1 MRQDKRHSPNWD
13 IYSSK
18 QTVFL
23 SSGMVKGVESFPY
36 SKTKRGNFE
45 KRKRGGV
52 NEKVGLYHV
61 LESNKNVE
69 PI

>member
-52 NEKVGLYHV
+52 K
-61 LESNKNVE
+61 
-69 PI
+69 